1 MKIKKVFIQA
11 FRAYNHKNDGSFDF
25 TNNDGSS
32 SDFVAIYAPN
42 GFGKSSFY
50 DAVEWALTNNV
61 DRFIRGHYKTLN
73 QKEAVNAKYEKVPQ
87 LILRNNQASPETPTK
102 VTILRDN
109 DAIIENEL
117 PPIRTNSRDLK
128 FDKRDNTP
136 NSDGYRDIFLSQDAI
151 DSFIRETKAEDR
163 YKVFMDHFDVEADE
177 TRKKLFLLK
186 HENLSKIENLKE
198 QIKVVSSEI
207 NETHD
212 PQLFEQYNITANLLS
227 DLSSDLTI
235 DVESFD
241 VNSHLK
247 ITSVLAELS
256 SVLTT
261 RYEQTTANLSLIEG
275 ATTKLPEILSASE
288 LASSSTNEIVKLENG
303 LEEAKKYQTEF
314 ASYNLINQE
323 SLKLIE
329 ESNIHASLS
338 HYLAVFNE
346 TRNNITSEQN
356 KAAKGS
362 KDLAIELATLKS
374 HEQEHESKKN
384 ILREKEGYLNSWI
397 AYKPQIP
404 GYFSNIT
411 NYQNTLKT
419 LKQSLILHE
428 KKLSADEQHLALINN
443 QIQVLSSIQIDP
455 TTIVASTSGV
465 INISEDMLFKL
476 SSLNTTKQKI
486 SVDIQENESTKDSL
500 LKQKNTIQEL
510 SNLGAKYA
518 RDNMASHCPL
528 CAADHGSNEQL
539 LASIASNAALDTA
552 FKALQQQSYVLEL
565 DLSSTKN
572 EINNLLRS
580 FQLTINKSISEKQ
593 SELSELKASFSQT
606 TFDANQI
613 KSQISEYSSR
623 LDNTLSATLSMSF
636 DSLETH
642 TDEQI
647 RNLSTQCQA
656 LRSEINTKEQ
666 IAIHQ
671 KTITDNLALS
681 IAQAKT
687 RETSLQQNPDFDKFS
702 TYLTEKRIDEHN
714 NLTQAFAEYGE
725 KLSTELAELESR
737 RSTLTISLNAIKEK
751 LMTAGLWISID
762 EFQSKL
768 NASHGQYSR
777 SWEVITSF
785 KTSLS
790 HIIDIDLT
798 QPLTELTSQ
807 LAEVHHKARL
817 TQEVHDSNL
826 RNCSLL
832 NQKLELLLPYIDNT
846 SLKNKITELQENL
859 INQQSVDHEITSELV
874 KVIDY
879 LKSKISGFFYTSLIN
894 TIYRKIDPHPT
905 FKNVQ
910 FQTTFELDQQPKLH
924 ILVTD
929 ERGEIIPPTLYF
941 SAAQLNILSL
951 SIFLARAIHA
961 KNGQESLDLILIDDP
976 IHSMDSINVLATID
990 LLRNISNQYGK
1001 QIIISTHNENFFNLL
1016 QKKVPSHIFS
1026 SKFLTLESYGVLKRP

>member
-1 MKIKKVFIQA
+1 MKIKKVSIQA
-11 FRAYNHKNDGSFDF
+11 FRAYNHENDGSFDF
-25 TNNDGSS
+25 TNSDGSN

-73 QKEAVNAKYEKVPQ
+73 QKEAVNAKSEKVPQ

-117 PPIRTNSRDLK
+117 PPIRTNGRDLK

-163 YKVFMDHFDVEADE
+163 YKVFMDHFDVDADE

-186 HENLSKIENLKE
+186 HENLAKIESLKE
-198 QIKVVSSEI
+198 QIEVANSKI

-227 DLSSDLTI
+227 DLSCDLTI

-247 ITSVLAELS
+247 ITSLLAELS
-256 SVLTT
+256 SALTT
-261 RYEQTTANLSLIEG
+261 KYEQATAKLALIEG

-288 LASSSTNEIVKLENG
+288 LATSSTNEIVNLESG
-303 LEEAKKYQTEF
+303 LKEAKKYQTEF
-314 ASYNLINQE
+314 TSCNLLDKE

-329 ESNIHASLS
+329 DANIHASLS
-338 HYLAVFNE
+338 HYLVVFNE
-346 TRNNITSEQN
+346 TRDNITSEQN
-356 KAAKGS
+356 KVAKAS
-362 KDLAIELATLKS
+362 KDLTIELATLKS
-374 HEQEHESKKN
+374 HEQELESKNN
-384 ILREKEGYLNSWI
+384 ILREKEGHLNSWI
-397 AYKPQIP
+397 TYKPQIS
-404 GYFSNIT
+404 GFFSNIT
-411 NYQNTLKT
+411 NYQNILKP

-428 KKLSADEQHLALINN
+428 KKLSADEQKLAFINN
-443 QIQVLSSIQIDP
+443 HIQTLSSIQIDP
-455 TTIVASTSGV
+455 ATIVASTSGV
-465 INISEDMLFKL
+465 INISEEMLFRL
-476 SSLNTTKQKI
+476 PSLNSTQQKI
-486 SVDIQENESTKDSL
+486 SEKIQENENTKNSL
-500 LKQKNTIQEL
+500 LKQKNIIQEL
-510 SNLGAKYA
+510 SDLGTKYA
-518 RDNMASHCPL
+518 RDNVASHCPL
-528 CAADHGSNEQL
+528 CAADHGSNEKL

-552 FKALQQQSYVLEL
+552 FKALQEQSHILKL

-572 EINNLLRS
+572 DIDNLLRD
-580 FQLTINKSISEKQ
+580 FQFTINKSISEKQ
-593 SELSELKASFSQT
+593 SELSELKASISQT
-606 TFDANQI
+606 AFDANQI

-623 LDNTLSATLSMSF
+623 LDKTLSVTLNMTS
-636 DSLETH
+636 DSLEAH

-647 RNLSTQCQA
+647 RNLSTQCQSI
-656 LRSEINTKEQ
+656 RCEINTNEQ
-666 IAIHQ
+666 IIIRQ
-671 KTITDNLALS
+671 KKITDNLAFS
-681 IAQAKT
+681 IAQAKS
-687 RETSLQQNPDFDKFS
+687 RETSLRQNPDFDKFS
-702 TYLTEKRIDEHN
+702 TYLTEKRIDEHSS
-714 NLTQAFAEYGE
+714 LTQAFAEYGE

-751 LMTAGLWISID
+751 LMTAGLWIGID
-762 EFQSKL
+762 ELQSKI
-768 NASHGQYSR
+768 NDSRGQYSR
-777 SWEVITSF
+777 AWEIITSF
-785 KTSLS
+785 KISLS

-798 QPLTELTSQ
+798 KPFAELTLQ
-807 LAEVHHKARL
+807 LEDQHHNVRL
-817 TQEVHDSNL
+817 TQELHESKL
-826 RNCSLL
+826 KTCSLL
-832 NQKLELLLPYIDNT
+832 NHKLELLLPYVDNA
-846 SLKNKITELQENL
+846 SLKSKITRLQEDL
-859 INQQSVDHEITSELV
+859 IDQQSVDHKITLELE

-879 LKSKISGFFYTSLIN
+879 LKSKISGFFYTDLIN

-990 LLRNISNQYGK
+990 LLRNISDRYGK

-1016 QKKVPSHIFS
+1016 QKKVPSHIFN

>member
-73 QKEAVNAKYEKVPQ
+73 QKEAVNAKSEKVPQ

-163 YKVFMDHFDVEADE
+163 YKVFMDHFDVDADE

-186 HENLSKIENLKE
+186 HENLSKIENLKD
-198 QIKVVSSEI
+198 QIKVVSSKI

-261 RYEQTTANLSLIEG
+261 RYEQTTVNLSLIEG

-303 LEEAKKYQTEF
+303 LKEAKKYQTEF
-314 ASYNLINQE
+314 TSHNLLDQE

-329 ESNIHASLS
+329 EANIHASLS

-346 TRNNITSEQN
+346 TRDNITSEQN
-356 KAAKGS
+356 KAAKAS
-362 KDLAIELATLKS
+362 KDLAIERATLKS
-374 HEQEHESKKN
+374 HEQELESKN
-384 ILREKEGYLNSWI
+384 DILKEKEGYLNSWI

-428 KKLSADEQHLALINN
+428 KKLSADEQQLAFINN
-443 QIQVLSSIQIDP
+443 QIQALSSIQIDP
-455 TTIVASTSGV
+455 KTIVASTSGV
-465 INISEDMLFKL
+465 INISEDILFKL

-486 SVDIQENESTKDSL
+486 SEEIQDNESTKNSL

-510 SNLGAKYA
+510 SDLGAKYA
-518 RDNMASHCPL
+518 RDNVASHCPL

-552 FKALQQQSYVLEL
+552 FKALQQQSYILEL

-572 EINNLLRS
+572 EIDNLLRG

-613 KSQISEYSSR
+613 KSQISEHSSR
-623 LDNTLSATLSMSF
+623 LDNTLSATLNMSF
-636 DSLETH
+636 NSLETH

-647 RNLSTQCQA
+647 SNLSTQCQA
-656 LRSEINTKEQ
+656 LRLEINTKEQ
-666 IAIHQ
+666 IVIHHR
-671 KTITDNLALS
+671 KIADNLALS

-702 TYLTEKRIDEHN
+702 TYLTEKRIDEHSS
-714 NLTQAFAEYGE
+714 LTQAFAEYGE
-725 KLSTELAELESR
+725 KLSTELAGLESR
-737 RSTLTISLNAIKEK
+737 RSALTISLNAIKEK

-768 NASHGQYSR
+768 NASRGQYSR

-807 LAEVHHKARL
+807 LEEVHHKARL

-859 INQQSVDHEITSELV
+859 IDQQSVDHEITSELV

-879 LKSKISGFFYTSLIN
+879 LKSKISGFFYTDLIN

-990 LLRNISNQYGK
+990 LLRNISHRYEK

-1016 QKKVPSHIFS
+1016 QKKVPSHIFN
-1026 SKFLTLESYGVLKRP
+1026 SKFLTLESYGVLKKP